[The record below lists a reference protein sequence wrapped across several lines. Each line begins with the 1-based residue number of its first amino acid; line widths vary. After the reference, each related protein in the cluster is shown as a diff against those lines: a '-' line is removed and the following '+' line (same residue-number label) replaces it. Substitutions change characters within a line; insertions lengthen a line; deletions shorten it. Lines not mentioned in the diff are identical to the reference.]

1 MVARALI
8 FASVLSV
15 SCMTFSRAT
24 AEDVFS
30 PASPGID
37 GIAFSTERSSDTAI
51 PFITFSAHEGAVA
64 RHSSLRADPRAEWN
78 IIEPRRY
85 EAVFAAQ
92 TSGGIDVA
100 LAPRAAILT
109 NADGDVG
116 SARAGVEARI
126 GQRLAHMVRPWETPS
141 WDRPTWYFFA
151 ASDGQALTWA
161 PNVSA
166 PGRTNGLRLQD
177 RVEIGDMQAGVSV
190 EAGGLQTSFAIVQRD
205 VSGFGGS
212 AEENF
217 AGLTVTWRR

>member
-1 MVARALI
+1 MIARALV

-15 SCMTFSRAT
+15 SCLTFTRAT
-24 AEDVFS
+24 AEDAFS
-30 PASPGID
+30 PVSPGID
-37 GIAFSTERSSDTAI
+37 GIAFSTDRSAESAI
-51 PFITFSAHEGAVA
+51 PFISFVA
-64 RHSSLRADPRAEWN
+64 REDTTARYSSVRVDPRAEWN
-78 IIEPRRY
+78 MVEPRRY

-92 TSGGIDVA
+92 TVGGVDVA

-109 NADGDVG
+109 NEDGDVG

-126 GQRLAHMVRPWETPS
+126 GQRLSSMVRPWETPS
-141 WDRPTWYFFA
+141 WDHPTWYFFA

-177 RVEIGDMQAGVSV
+177 RVEIGDMQAGVSM